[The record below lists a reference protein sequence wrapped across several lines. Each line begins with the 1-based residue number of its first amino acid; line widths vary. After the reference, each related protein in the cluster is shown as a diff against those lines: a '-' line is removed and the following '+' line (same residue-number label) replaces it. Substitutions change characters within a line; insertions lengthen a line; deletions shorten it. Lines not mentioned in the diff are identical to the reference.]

1 MAKIYCDN
9 CGDAVDGLEYCTNCG
24 DKVIVASPVAIAAA
38 VAEKSGWQ
46 IIKDSIK
53 SFFKNY
59 SVFEG
64 RSSRQEFAYPWVM
77 MILINRLTS
86 IGTSSGDEITTG
98 DMIALAVQFV
108 IWAAVLVPTLAVMA
122 RRLHDTGRSANK
134 LWFFALPIIGWIILL
149 IWCLGKSEPRDNKY
163 GPYIA

>member
-24 DKVIVASPVAIAAA
+24 DKVLVASPEAVSAA
-38 VAEKSGWQ
+38 VAEKSRWQ
-46 IIKDSIK
+46 VIKDAIK
-53 SFFKNY
+53 SYFKNY

-64 RSSRQEFAYPWVM
+64 RSTRDEFGYPWLM

-86 IGTSSGDEITTG
+86 IGSSSGDEITTG
-98 DMIALAVQFV
+98 DLIVLAIQFA

-122 RRLHDTGRSANK
+122 RRLHDTGRSAKN
-134 LWFFALPIIGWIILL
+134 LWFFALPIVGWILL
-149 IWCLGKSEPRDNKY
+149 LVWCLGKSEPRNNKY
-163 GPYIA
+163 GPYTA